1 LPEKA
6 AIQRLF
12 TDQMS
17 DGRSSWRRR
26 LDILAHCKRQTRILE
41 GLLCQNAVGVPPA
54 DLAEFPFSTPY
65 EKRIERCMLVLKR
78 FSRDGYPL
86 EIPIKRHGSEAPA

>member
-1 LPEKA
+1 MRAKA

-17 DGRSSWRRR
+17 VGRSSWRQG
-26 LDILAHCKRQTRILE
+26 LDILGPCKRKNPRLE
-41 GLLCQNAVGVPPA
+41 GLLRQNAVGCHPA

-65 EKRIERCMLVLKR
+65 EKRIERSMFVLKR
-78 FSRDGYPL
+78 FSNSRL
-86 EIPIKRHGSEAPA
+86 STLLHL

>member
-1 LPEKA
+1 MLAKA

-17 DGRSSWRRR
+17 AGRSSWRMG
-26 LDILAHCKRQTRILE
+26 LDILGPCKRKNRSLE
-41 GLLCQNAVGVPPA
+41 GLLCQNVVGCHPA

-65 EKRIERCMLVLKR
+65 EKRTRLRVLVLKR
-78 FSRDGYPL
+78 FSNSRL
-86 EIPIKRHGSEAPA
+86 STLLHL

>member
-1 LPEKA
+1 LRAKA

-17 DGRSSWRRR
+17 AGRSSWRQG
-26 LDILAHCKRQTRILE
+26 LDILGPCKRKTRSLE
-41 GLLCQNAVGVPPA
+41 GLLCQNVVECRPA

-65 EKRIERCMLVLKR
+65 EKRITRCMLVLKR
-78 FSRDGYPL
+78 FFSKTAIHLKYP
-86 EIPIKRHGSEAPA
+86 